1 MRLSYE
7 NSKNGLYVNML
18 SHDGDSHLHEKI
30 EDTRQEMVSEVRYQ
44 MLKDGWEYQVKMKRE
59 EGANSTSSYWMN
71 YMTI

>member
-7 NSKNGLYVNML
+7 NSQNGLYVNML

-30 EDTRQEMVSEVRYQ
+30 EDSRQEMVSEVRYQ
-44 MLKDGWEYQVKMKRE
+44 MLKDGWEYQVKMKRDE
-59 EGANSTSSYWMN
+59 EANSTSTYWMN